1 MDNLGDL
8 NTHLFDQLNRLN
20 AENLKGE
27 ELKEEIN
34 RAKAVSDISRQV
46 IDNGRLVLE
55 AAKFK
60 DDKWN
65 AESEIP
71 KMLSDGDE

>member
-20 AENLKGE
+20 AEDLKGE

-60 DDKWN
+60 DDRFN
-65 AESEIP
+65 IDEDLP
-71 KMLSDGDE
+71 MLSDGSE

>member
-20 AENLKGE
+20 AEDLKGE

-34 RAKAVSDISRQV
+34 RAKAVSDISRQI

-60 DDKWN
+60 DDRFDIDR
-65 AESEIP
+65 ELP
-71 KMLSDGDE
+71 MLSDGNE

>member
-60 DDKWN
+60 DDRFN
-65 AESEIP
+65 IDEDLP
-71 KMLSDGDE
+71 MLSDGSE

>member
-20 AENLKGE
+20 AEDLKGE

-34 RAKAVSDISRQV
+34 RAKAVSDISRQI

-60 DDKWN
+60 DDRFN
-65 AESEIP
+65 IDEDLP
-71 KMLSDGDE
+71 MLSDGSE

>member
-20 AENLKGE
+20 AEDLKGE

-34 RAKAVSDISRQV
+34 RAKVVSDISRQI

-60 DDKWN
+60 DDRFN
-65 AESEIP
+65 IDEDLP
-71 KMLSDGDE
+71 MLSDGSE